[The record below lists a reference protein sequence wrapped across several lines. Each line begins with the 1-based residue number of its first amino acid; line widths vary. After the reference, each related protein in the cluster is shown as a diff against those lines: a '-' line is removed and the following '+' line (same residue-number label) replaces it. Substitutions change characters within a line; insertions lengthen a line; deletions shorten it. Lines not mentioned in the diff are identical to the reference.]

1 MAEDLRG
8 AARSL
13 VVVARRL
20 ERACG
25 TLSLAQFRVLSL
37 VAGGDERASR
47 LAERLAVAKPT
58 VTAVVDGLVERGY
71 LAREAVEGDRRSI
84 RLRVTDEGERAM
96 HTAEDAMAE
105 ALDGLIAPVTDRA
118 ALVRGLEEVHDAWL
132 ARVGERLE
140 TVRP

>member
-20 ERACG
+20 ERACQ

-71 LAREAVEGDRRSI
+71 VAREAVEGDRRSI
-84 RLRVTDEGERAM
+84 RLRVTDDGQQAMRA
-96 HTAEDAMAE
+96 AEDAMAE
-105 ALDGLIAPVTDRA
+105 ALDGLFAPVTDRA
-118 ALVRGLEEVHDAWL
+118 ALVRGLEELHEAWL

>member
-20 ERACG
+20 ERACDS
-25 TLSLAQFRVLSL
+25 LSLAQFRVLAL

-84 RLRVTDEGERAM
+84 RLRVTAEGEQAM

-105 ALDGLIAPVTDRA
+105 ALNDLFAPVTDRA
-118 ALVRGLEEVHDAWL
+118 ALVQGLEEVHAAWL

-140 TVRP
+140 TVRT